1 MVAYINT
8 DVDLIN
14 ILNGSDESDLAILAD
29 VITDNNKGR
38 ISLDS
43 TIRNQIDTFKRCG
56 TLGRNYNLL
65 IKEIQEFG
73 GNSIINLFRGK
84 GIAYREIVED
94 VAEHM
99 KVPFEKGAYV
109 EELELKIL
117 LTVAMKSMEK
127 MSPED
132 QKQFLN
138 KVSGG
143 KVTGFGP
150 GAIAAMQAAVLGGGF
165 GSYVLAVTVAN
176 ATARQ
181 LVGRGV
187 AFGAGGA
194 LTPFLAA
201 FAGPIGWAITAVW
214 AAFDMASPAYRV
226 TVPCV
231 IQVAY
236 MRQKLKEDGLPHCN
250 NCGMPLT
257 LDQKFCG
264 ECGAKA
270 G

>member
-1 MVAYINT
+1 MVAHINT
-8 DVDLIN
+8 DYDLIN
-14 ILNGSDESDLAILAD
+14 ILDGADESDLAILAD

-43 TIRNQIDTFKRCG
+43 AIRNQIETFKRCG
-56 TLGRNYNLL
+56 TLGRNFSPL

-73 GNSIINLFRGK
+73 GNSIINIFRGK
-84 GIAYREIVED
+84 GIFYREIVED

-99 KVPFEKGAYV
+99 KVDFKKGVSV

-127 MSPED
+127 MSPEE

-138 KVSGG
+138 KISGG
-143 KVTGFGP
+143 KATGYGP
-150 GAIAAMQAAVLGGGF
+150 AAFAAMHAAVLSGGL
-165 GSYVLAVTVAN
+165 GSFFLARMIAN

-181 LVGRGV
+181 LLGRGLV
-187 AFGAGGA
+187 TTPGPFAALPAFI
-194 LTPFLAA
+194 
-201 FAGPIGWAITAVW
+201 GPIGWAISALW

-236 MRQKLKEDGLPHCN
+236 MRQKKKDNDLPHCS
-250 NCGMPLT
+250 NCGITLT
-257 LDQKFCG
+257 LDQKFCS
-264 ECGAKA
+264 ECGAKI